1 MPRDYVTLFFFYIF
15 FCFPNFTYLALPDKI
30 VILIINNPL
39 ETREINSVFKNLEK
53 NVLLFFQQIFYSKN
67 IK

>member
-1 MPRDYVTLFFFYIF
+1 MPRDYVTLFFFLYF
-15 FCFPNFTYLALPDKI
+15 FFPNFTYLALPDKI

-53 NVLLFFQQIFYSKN
+53 NVLLFFQQIFYLKN